1 MLSLISFTS
10 ILFVFS
16 EYRSFASLGSFIPRY
31 FILFI
36 AMVTGIVSL
45 ISMFDLLLLLYKNT
59 RDFHVLIYYPATL
72 PNSLMSFSSFLVVP
86 LGFLCMV
93 SSHLQRDS
101 FTSLFLIWIP
111 FVSFSSLIDLARTFK
126 TMLNNSGKSAHPC
139 LVPDLRG
146 NAFSISPLTM
156 MFAVDLSYMVFIKLR

>member
-1 MLSLISFTS
+1 MSSWISFTT
-10 ILFVFS
+10 ILEFS
-16 EYRSFASLGSFIPRY
+16 AYRSFASLDRLIPRY
-31 FILFI
+31 FILFVAI
-36 AMVTGIVSL
+36 VSGIVSL
-45 ISMFDLLLLLYKNT
+45 ISLSYLLLLVYRNI
-59 RDFHVLIYYPATL
+59 RDFCVLILYPVSL
-72 PNSLMSFSSFLVVP
+72 LNSLISSSSFLVVP